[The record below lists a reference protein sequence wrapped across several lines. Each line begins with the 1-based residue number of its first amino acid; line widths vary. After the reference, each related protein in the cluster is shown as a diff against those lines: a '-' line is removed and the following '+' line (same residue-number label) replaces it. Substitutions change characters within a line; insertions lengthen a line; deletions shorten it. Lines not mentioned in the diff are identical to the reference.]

1 MGLGISGIYIL
12 EAQKIAAF
20 QVGDWYSQEDTVP
33 VPEERFHP
41 EGAIQVLDPYEN
53 YKSLLMKTCE
63 FLGDVQRQ

>member
-1 MGLGISGIYIL
+1 M
-12 EAQKIAAF
+12 
-20 QVGDWYSQEDTVP
+20 
-33 VPEERFHP
+33 PEEKFHP